1 MNKYIFLLI
10 TAILFS
16 CGHKKYTKPHVLI
29 NTNMGEIEVELFI
42 DKAPKTTAA
51 FLSYVDAGLYK
62 NGSFYRV
69 LKNDDMAPE
78 YNSGLIQG
86 GIWKTNNSKV
96 LQLPGIVHEPTSQT
110 GLTHTNGTISLART
124 TPGSAS
130 SEFFICIGDQTQFDK
145 SISVNA
151 DGLGFA
157 AFGKVFKGME
167 VVRKIQS
174 QHSHG
179 EAFDEQVTILN
190 IERL

>member
-1 MNKYIFLLI
+1 MNKILALLI
-10 TAILFS
+10 AATLFS
-16 CGHKKYTKPHVLI
+16 CGHKKYINPHVLI
-29 NTNMGEIEVELFI
+29 STNMGEIEVELFAG
-42 DKAPKTTAA
+42 KAPKTSAA
-51 FLSYVDAGLYK
+51 FLSYIDAGLYK

-69 LKNDDMAPE
+69 LKNEDMAPE
-78 YNSGLIQG
+78 YNSGLLQG
-86 GIWKTNNSKV
+86 GIWETNSSKL
-96 LQLPGIVHEPTSQT
+96 LQLPGIVHETTAQT
-110 GLTHTNGTISLART
+110 GLSHTNGTISLART
-124 TPGSAS
+124 KPGTAS

-145 SISVNA
+145 SITVNA

-179 EAFDEQVTILN
+179 ESFDEQIKIVN